1 MPLAAP
7 VITATLPVSRSPM
20 LCSFVLAGRHWKT
33 RPMDVSW
40 KPVTIITGAG
50 NGIGKALTEL
60 VLERGGC
67 VVAVDLDCDGLPAD
81 ESLVTI
87 SGDVTDEAVNRDA
100 VAAAEQRWGR
110 LDVMALNAGV
120 RGSGPIDTVDLAVF
134 DRSIDVNLRAVAL
147 GLRAG
152 IPAMRRAGG
161 GAVVITS
168 SNTGLNGEVN
178 RWPYAAAKAG
188 VLNLMRSVALD
199 VAVDHIRV
207 NAVCPGPT
215 LTGMTDNMA
224 TTDPARYDR
233 LRHNVPL
240 QRWAEPGEIAEAMW
254 FLTSPAA
261 SFITGVALPV
271 DGGTSANTGQGA
283 LPGN

>member
-1 MPLAAP
+1 
-7 VITATLPVSRSPM
+7 
-20 LCSFVLAGRHWKT
+20 
-33 RPMDVSW
+33 MDVSW

-50 NGIGKALTEL
+50 SGIGKAMTEL
-60 VLERGGC
+60 VLARGGC
-67 VVAVDLDCDGLPAD
+67 VVAIDVNCDGLAAHD
-81 ESLVTI
+81 ALI
-87 SGDVTDEAVNRDA
+87 SIAGDVTDEDINHEA
-100 VAAAEQRWGR
+100 VAAAERRWGR

-134 DRSIDVNLRAVAL
+134 DRSIDVNLRAVVL

-152 IPAMRRAGG
+152 IPAMRRTGG

-199 VAVDHIRV
+199 VAVDGIRV

-224 TTDPARYDR
+224 ATDPARYDR
-233 LRHNVPL
+233 LRRNVPL
-240 QRWAEPGEIAEAMW
+240 QRWAEPAEIAEAMW

-261 SFITGVALPV
+261 SFVTGVALPV
-271 DGGTSANTGQGA
+271 DGGASANTGQA
-283 LPGN
+283 PLPGS

>member
-1 MPLAAP
+1 
-7 VITATLPVSRSPM
+7 
-20 LCSFVLAGRHWKT
+20 
-33 RPMDVSW
+33 MDVSW

-50 NGIGKALTEL
+50 SGIGKAMTAL
-60 VLERGGC
+60 VLARGGC
-67 VVAVDLDCDGLPAD
+67 VVAIDVNCDGLAAHD
-81 ESLVTI
+81 ALI
-87 SGDVTDEAVNRDA
+87 SIAGDVTDEDINHEA
-100 VAAAEQRWGR
+100 VAAAEWRWGR

-134 DRSIDVNLRAVAL
+134 DRSIDVNLRAVVL

-152 IPAMRRAGG
+152 IPAMRRTGG

-199 VAVDHIRV
+199 VAVAGIRV

-224 TTDPARYDR
+224 ATDAARYDR
-233 LRHNVPL
+233 LRRNVPL
-240 QRWAEPGEIAEAMW
+240 QRWAEPAEIAEAMW

-261 SFITGVALPV
+261 SFVTGVALPV
-271 DGGTSANTGQGA
+271 DGGASANTGQA
-283 LPGN
+283 PLPGS

>member
-1 MPLAAP
+1 
-7 VITATLPVSRSPM
+7 
-20 LCSFVLAGRHWKT
+20 
-33 RPMDVSW
+33 MDASW

-50 NGIGKALTEL
+50 SGIGKAMTEL
-60 VLERGGC
+60 VLARGGN
-67 VVAVDLDCDGLPAD
+67 VVAIDVNCDGLAARD
-81 ESLVTI
+81 ALITI
-87 SGDVTDEAVNRDA
+87 AGDVTKEDINHEA
-100 VAAAEQRWGR
+100 VAAAERRWGR

-134 DRSIDVNLRAVAL
+134 DRSIDVNLRAVVL

-152 IPAMRRAGG
+152 IPAMRRTGG

-199 VAVDHIRV
+199 VAVDGIRV

-224 TTDPARYDR
+224 ATDPARYDR
-233 LRHNVPL
+233 LRRNVPL
-240 QRWAEPGEIAEAMW
+240 QRWAEPAEIAEAMW

-271 DGGTSANTGQGA
+271 DGGTSANTGQAA
-283 LPGN
+283 LPGS